1 MAKKD
6 HGRAMLGLLESGKY
20 SDLTLTCGD
29 DEYRVHRAIVCPH
42 SAFFEAACGGDFAVN
57 YPSAESIGPVSTKAD
72 GNQEASSRTIAL
84 VDDDP
89 ETVQRMLS
97 YMYSFDY
104 QDERHELQ
112 PEVED
117 SDEQSS
123 LPTED
128 GGPTL
133 WSSVRVYALAEKYG
147 IPELKE
153 MAKKRFQVWV
163 EKHWSCDDLP
173 AMAKEIFESTP
184 PADEGLRKTVTEVVA
199 THIHELLPQESWVKA
214 IGETSQ
220 LGLMVLL
227 HYCDKEESAE
237 TLNKEL
243 ESHIE
248 TLEIEKRAAEQR
260 YAFLMGRINDGT
272 SCSYC
277 RASFNIIV
285 DEEMRLVCR
294 QCSTRY

>member
-1 MAKKD
+1 
-6 HGRAMLGLLESGKY
+6 MLGLLESGKY

-57 YPSAESIGPVSTKAD
+57 YPSTESIGPASTKAD

-89 ETVQRMLS
+89 ETVRRMLS
-97 YMYSFDY
+97 YMYTFDY
-104 QDERHELQ
+104 QDELDELQ
-112 PEVED
+112 SEVED
-117 SDEQSS
+117 SDEPNS

-128 GGPTL
+128 GGPAL
-133 WSSVRVYALAEKYG
+133 WSGVRVYALAEKYG
-147 IPELKE
+147 MPELKE
-153 MAKKRFQVWV
+153 MAKKRFRAWV
-163 EKHWSCDDLP
+163 EKHWSSDDLP
-173 AMAKEIFESTP
+173 AMAKEIFETTP
-184 PADEGLRKTVTEVVA
+184 PADEGLRKTVTKVVA
-199 THIHELLPQESWVKA
+199 THIHELLPQESWAKV

-248 TLEIEKRAAEQR
+248 TLEIEKRAAEKR
-260 YAFLMGRINDGT
+260 YTSLMGRI
-272 SCSYC
+272 
-277 RASFNIIV
+277 
-285 DEEMRLVCR
+285 
-294 QCSTRY
+294 